1 MENARLIVYIAGKRA
16 GSVTQG
22 RGGVL
27 SFAYDVDYAGVPLS
41 LSMPLSNRGFGDKIV
56 RPYLF
61 GLLPDSPDV
70 RRSLGREFGV
80 SGNNPFALLQHVGLD
95 CPAQC
100 RCASRDRRKGCSPAA
115 AHWSRFLK
123 PT

>member
-95 CPAQC
+95 CPGAVQMC
-100 RCASRDRRKGCSPAA
+100 LEG
-115 AHWSRFLK
+115 
-123 PT
+123 